1 MLSLIVVIFRDF
13 KMCVPTLAAILLA
26 AILFLAA
33 ILSEDWIISQKRD
46 VLTAKICMVCN
57 GYDCEVFCSNVL
69 TLLIL
74 NTSIKIGITVTL
86 Y

>member
-33 ILSEDWIISQKRD
+33 ILSED
-46 VLTAKICMVCN
+46 
-57 GYDCEVFCSNVL
+57 
-69 TLLIL
+69 
-74 NTSIKIGITVTL
+74 
-86 Y
+86 